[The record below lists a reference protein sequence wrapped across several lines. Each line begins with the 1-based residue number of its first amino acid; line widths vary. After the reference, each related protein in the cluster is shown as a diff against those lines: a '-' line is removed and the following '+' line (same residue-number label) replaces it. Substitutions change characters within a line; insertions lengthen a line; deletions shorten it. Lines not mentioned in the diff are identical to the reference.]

1 MPCSDPPPQK
11 LLCLRARLR
20 LGRVQGWA
28 LSLVWGGAEAG
39 LGCVGP
45 HPGRLHHKS
54 SSRRCLAAGELLEGG
69 WSQHRVPSPTARVSA
84 GG

>member
-28 LSLVWGGAEAG
+28 LSLVWGGSRGWAG
-39 LGCVGP
+39 LRGP
-45 HPGRLHHKS
+45 PPG
-54 SSRRCLAAGELLEGG
+54 AAA
-69 WSQHRVPSPTARVSA
+69 P
-84 GG
+84 